1 MSRKL
6 IERDVL
12 ARIRGLLDMW
22 YTSLELAE
30 ELKVSPLLIRR
41 RWVRSGLPHRREQ
54 RSIWI
59 RGTDLMHW
67 ANQQRRERQA
77 RREHPRRADVR
88 DSPRTVERDN
98 RIAFHAR
105 SP

>member
-77 RREHPRRADVR
+77 LGQGQAYCMHCRGPA
-88 DSPRTVERDN
+88 PMLN
-98 RIAFHAR
+98 AR
-105 SP
+105 LI